1 MTVARLLPQTAQA
14 ARSPSTLFYST
25 LPYSTLLYSTL
36 LYANLLYSTLCNLFY
51 STLFIYHIAD
61 RPMIGSVA

>member
-14 ARSPSTLFYST
+14 AHSPST
-25 LPYSTLLYSTL
+25 LPYSTLLYFTL
-36 LYANLLYSTLCNLFY
+36 LESTLLYSTLCNLFY
-51 STLFIYHIAD
+51 STLLIYHIAD